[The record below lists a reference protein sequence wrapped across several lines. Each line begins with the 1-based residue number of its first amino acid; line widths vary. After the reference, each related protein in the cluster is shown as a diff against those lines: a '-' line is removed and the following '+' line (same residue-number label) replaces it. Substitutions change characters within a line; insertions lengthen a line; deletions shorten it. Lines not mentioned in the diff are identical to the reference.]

1 VEADD
6 ALGQYSSIS
15 ALHDFNIKAL
25 VDMIVEKLPEGP
37 EYFPKDTLTDKTL
50 RFFAAEILREKILL
64 NYQKEIP
71 YSVEVEI
78 EEYKE
83 SEAIDRIRAL
93 IFVDRESQKSISLAV
108 RVVCSKW
115 LEPKPDSNWKT
126 SWGKKYS

>member
-1 VEADD
+1 
-6 ALGQYSSIS
+6 
-15 ALHDFNIKAL
+15 
-25 VDMIVEKLPEGP
+25 MIVEKLPEGP